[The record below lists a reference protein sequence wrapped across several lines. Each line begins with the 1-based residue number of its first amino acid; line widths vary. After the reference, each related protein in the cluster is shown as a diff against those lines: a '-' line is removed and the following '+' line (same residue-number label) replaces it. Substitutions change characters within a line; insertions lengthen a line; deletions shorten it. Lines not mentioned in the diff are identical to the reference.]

1 MASLI
6 WCCAKT
12 RNTCDGFHY
21 AGWLCKTMP
30 GAATTYNFWQWK
42 VTHPI
47 HKDNLAVVA
56 INLLYNIIYIYI
68 YILCIRFE
76 EDYYYNN
83 LWQGLHGR
91 SIAVVFVDANTV
103 KGTERSNSAHLQTSW
118 FLKYFL
124 KKGEGFTLL
133 PIAPSFYK
141 QGLYSL
147 CICSQLSE
155 IATVDTI
162 LSSDNA

>member
-1 MASLI
+1 MI
-6 WCCAKT
+6 YVWVMK
-12 RNTCDGFHY
+12 
-21 AGWLCKTMP
+21 KP
-30 GAATTYNFWQWK
+30 
-42 VTHPI
+42 THPI
-47 HKDNLAVVA
+47 HRDNLTVAA
-56 INLLYNIIYIYI
+56 INLLYIYIYFLL
-68 YILCIRFE
+68 LCIRLE

-91 SIAVVFVDANTV
+91 SIAVVSVDANTV
-103 KGTERSNSAHLQTSW
+103 KGTERSNSAHLQTYR
-118 FLKYFL
+118 FQKYFH

-155 IATVDTI
+155 ITTVDTI
-162 LSSDNA
+162 LSSDNTCLRLSVQAIPY